1 MQEISEGSAGKMTAG
16 KPEKIRKERI
26 PMPEQPADER
36 RKNFNEVALG
46 YTKEDTL
53 KEASRCI
60 SCKDAKC
67 VEGCPVN
74 VDIPGFI
81 KLICDEDFKG
91 AIEKIKETNALPAIC
106 GRVCPQET
114 QCEALCT
121 LGKKGQPVAIGRLER
136 FCADYERETPS
147 ETNVK
152 APETSKPIGK
162 TAAVVGSGPA
172 GLTAAADL
180 AKLGYKVTI
189 FESLHKTGGVLS
201 YGIPE
206 FRLPKEIVR
215 QEIEYI
221 KQLGVEVKPNYII
234 GRIKT
239 LDELCEEFD
248 AVFLGTGAGLP
259 NFMGIPGENFS
270 GVYSA
275 NEFLTRVNLMKA
287 YDPEYDTKVRH
298 GKHVVVIGG
307 GNVAMDA
314 ARSALRLGADEVS
327 IVYRRSEDE
336 MPARREEI
344 EHAKEEGIIF
354 RLLTNPVRILGDEKF
369 NVTGIELIKMELGEP
384 DSSGRRSPN
393 PVEGSEFTIPADV
406 VIIAIGTSPNPII
419 FKGSEGL
426 EQSKRGTVVAD
437 EETGATSKCG
447 VFAGGDVVT
456 GAATVISAM
465 GAGKKAARAIDEYL
479 RESKPE

>member
-1 MQEISEGSAGKMTAG
+1 MQELNG
-16 KPEKIRKERI
+16 EKTSKTKKERT
-26 PMPEQPADER
+26 PMPEQPAEER
-36 RKNFNEVALG
+36 KKNFNEVALG
-46 YTKEDTL
+46 YAKEDAL
-53 KEASRCI
+53 AEASRCL
-60 SCKDAKC
+60 SCKEPKC

-81 KLICDEDFKG
+81 KLVCEEDFAG
-91 AIEKIKETNALPAIC
+91 AIEKIKGTNTLPAIC

-114 QCEALCT
+114 QCEALCV

-136 FCADYERETPS
+136 FCADYERQQG
-147 ETNVK
+147 VK
-152 APETSKPIGK
+152 VPEIPKPTGK
-162 TAAVVGSGPA
+162 KVAVVGSGPA

-180 AKLGYKVTI
+180 AKLGHKVTV
-189 FESLHKTGGVLS
+189 FESLHKAGGVLS

-215 QEIEYI
+215 QEVEYI
-221 KQLGVEVKPNYII
+221 QQLGVEFKPNYII

-239 LDELCEEFD
+239 LDELCDEFD
-248 AVFLGTGAGLP
+248 AIFLGTGAGLP
-259 NFMGIPGENFS
+259 SFMGIPGENFN

-287 YDPEYDTKVRH
+287 YDSEYDTRVRL
-298 GKHVVVIGG
+298 GKHVVVVGG

-314 ARSALRLGADEVS
+314 ARSALRLGAEEVS
-327 IVYRRSEDE
+327 IVYRRGEDE

-344 EHAKEEGIIF
+344 EHAKEEGITF

-369 NVTGIELIKMELGEP
+369 NATAVECIKMELGEP
-384 DSSGRRSPN
+384 DKSGRRSPV

-406 VIIAIGTSPNPII
+406 VVIAIGTSPNPMI

-426 EQSKRGTVVAD
+426 DQSKKGTVVAD

-465 GAGKKAARAIDEYL
+465 GAGKKAAKAIDEYL
-479 RESKPE
+479 KEQ

>member
-1 MQEISEGSAGKMTAG
+1 MQELNGEKTA
-16 KPEKIRKERI
+16 KAKKERT
-26 PMPEQPADER
+26 PMPEQPAEER
-36 RKNFNEVALG
+36 RKNFSEVTLG
-46 YTKEDTL
+46 YTKEDAL
-53 KEASRCI
+53 AEASRCL
-60 SCKDAKC
+60 SCKDPKC

-81 KLICDEDFKG
+81 KLVCEEDFSG
-91 AIEKIKETNALPAIC
+91 AIEKIKGTNALPAIC

-114 QCEALCT
+114 QCEALCV
-121 LGKKGQPVAIGRLER
+121 LGKKGKPVAIGRLER
-136 FCADYERETPS
+136 FCADYERQQG
-147 ETNVK
+147 VK
-152 APETSKPIGK
+152 VPEVPEPTGK
-162 TAAVVGSGPA
+162 KVAVVGSGPA

-180 AKLGYKVTI
+180 AKLGHKVTV
-189 FESLHKTGGVLS
+189 FESLHKAGGVLS

-221 KQLGVEVKPNYII
+221 KQLGVEFKPDYII

-239 LDELCEEFD
+239 LDELCDEFD

-259 NFMGIPGENFS
+259 SFMGIPGENFN

-287 YDPEYDTKVRH
+287 YDPEYDTRVRL
-298 GKHVVVIGG
+298 GKHVVVVGG

-314 ARSALRLGADEVS
+314 ARSALRLGAEEVS
-327 IVYRRSEDE
+327 IVYRRGEDE

-344 EHAKEEGIIF
+344 EHAKEEGITF

-369 NVTGIELIKMELGEP
+369 NVTAVECIKMELGEP
-384 DSSGRRSPN
+384 DKSGRRSPV

-406 VIIAIGTSPNPII
+406 VVIAIGTSPNPMI

-426 EQSKRGTVVAD
+426 DQNKRGTVVAD

-465 GAGKKAARAIDEYL
+465 GAGKKAAKAIDEYL
-479 RESKPE
+479 KEN